1 MEYKINRAVVIK
13 QLSLPAASWLGSES
27 PYSQTVTGLGTTAN
41 SKVDIQI
48 DAAAYNTMVD
58 SGTGAIYVA
67 NDNGTITAYALGD
80 KPTADITL
88 QVAISEVVKG

>member
-41 SKVDIQI
+41 SKVDIQM
-48 DAAAYNTMVD
+48 DATALGVLID
-58 SGTGAIYVA
+58 SGTSAIWME
-67 NDNGTITAYALGD
+67 NNNGTITAKCIGD
-80 KPTADITL
+80 KPNADMTVQVTITEVTA
-88 QVAISEVVKG
+88 

>member
-1 MEYKINRAVVIK
+1 M
-13 QLSLPAASWLGSES
+13 
-27 PYSQTVTGLGTTAN
+27 
-41 SKVDIQI
+41 DIQI
-48 DAAAYNTMVD
+48 DNAAYNTMVD

-80 KPTADITL
+80 KPTSDITV